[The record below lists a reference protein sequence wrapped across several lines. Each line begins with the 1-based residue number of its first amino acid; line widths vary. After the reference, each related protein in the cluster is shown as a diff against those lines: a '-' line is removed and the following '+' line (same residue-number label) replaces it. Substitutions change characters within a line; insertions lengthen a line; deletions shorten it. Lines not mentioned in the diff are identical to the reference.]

1 MKKILVLVILGF
13 GLITGVVTVMS
24 PSYAV
29 AGAEEA
35 KKGP

>member
-13 GLITGVVTVMS
+13 GLVTGIVTVMS

-29 AGAEEA
+29 AAFDE